1 MTEPSGEPTS
11 IQNLLQG
18 FLDRKR
24 QERPVL
30 SSVPPGNGL
39 EREKRRPAVASTP
52 VVATATLPVPPPS
65 AGAESSQEQLPPGRY
80 DFDLAEF
87 PLFKLHKP
95 RLNKHDTRQPLV
107 YTDTITGK
115 DGQPV
120 VREWKAYPSP
130 YGFGGASTQSLL
142 FDLLQLYIEQ
152 GARGT
157 QIQFGTLRALFQR
170 RGGRNP
176 SVRDYARLRRD
187 IKVLCGYRFECKN
200 AFWDR
205 EKQAYV
211 DMDQWSLFTGAFYFK
226 EKPDDPQQQL
236 PFGFVGVHPIL
247 QQVARTR
254 GFFALGFATRFF
266 HGLKPLEGRLAI
278 YLAKRFMTESFHRRF
293 VDDLARALPIEAAL
307 SGNIRASIR
316 TAAEGLL
323 TKKIPILESFA
334 FEKSRDGRWLA
345 TFRRKAPPKQDVPF
359 PKQAAED
366 LGSGI
371 AALVDRMIEA
381 TGNAEDRAWWTQCAK
396 RLGQGG
402 IDRALG
408 QLKETRQINKVRN
421 PGGMLTKILQDIS
434 RETGIAISD

>member
-1 MTEPSGEPTS
+1 MKAPDDQPHAIGD
-11 IQNLLQG
+11 LLQD
-18 FLDRKR
+18 FLATKR
-24 QERPVL
+24 LERPAS

-39 EREKRRPAVASTP
+39 AREERRPATAATP
-52 VVATATLPVPPPS
+52 VVATVTPPAPDPC
-65 AGAESSQEQLPPGRY
+65 AGAESFQELPPGRY

-87 PLFKLHKP
+87 PLFRLHKP
-95 RLNKHDTRQPLV
+95 RLNKHDTRVPLA

-115 DGQPV
+115 GGQPI

-130 YGFGGASTQSLL
+130 YGFGGASTQALL
-142 FDLLQLYIEQ
+142 FDLLQLYVEQ

-170 RGGRNP
+170 RGDRNP
-176 SVRDYARLRRD
+176 SNDDYARLRRD

-226 EKPDDPQQQL
+226 EKADDWQQQL
-236 PFGFVGVHPIL
+236 PFGFIGVHPIL

-254 GFFALGFATRFF
+254 GFFALGFAARFF

-293 VDDLARALPIEAAL
+293 VDDLARALPIEATL
-307 SGNIRASIR
+307 PGNIRASIR

-323 TKKIPILESFA
+323 AKKIPILGSFA

-345 TFRRKAPPKQDVPF
+345 VFRRKAPPKQDVPF
-359 PKQAAED
+359 SKQAAED

-434 RETGIAISD
+434 KESGIALRD

>member
-1 MTEPSGEPTS
+1 MKAPDDQPQPIG
-11 IQNLLQG
+11 NLLQE
-18 FLDRKR
+18 LLASKR
-24 QERPVL
+24 LEHPAPAPTR
-30 SSVPPGNGL
+30 SKNGL
-39 EREKRRPAVASTP
+39 AREDRRPALTAAP
-52 VVATATLPVPPPS
+52 VVATADPP
-65 AGAESSQEQLPPGRY
+65 AAAEEHLSPGRY

-107 YTDTITGK
+107 YSDTITGK

-130 YGFGGASTQSLL
+130 YGFGGASTQALL
-142 FDLLQLYIEQ
+142 FDLLQLYVEQ
-152 GARGT
+152 GTRGT
-157 QIQFGTLRALFQR
+157 QIQFGTLRMLFHR

-176 SVRDYARLRRD
+176 SVRDYTRLRRD
-187 IKVLCGYRFECKN
+187 IKILCGYRFECRN

-254 GFFALGFATRFF
+254 GFFALGFAARFF
-266 HGLKPLEGRLAI
+266 HGLKPLEQRLAI

-293 VDDLARALPIEAAL
+293 VEDLARALPIEAAL
-307 SGNIRASIR
+307 SGNIRASICA
-316 TAAEGLL
+316 AAEGLL
-323 TKKIPILESFA
+323 AKKIPILESFA

-359 PKQAAED
+359 SKQAAED

-381 TGNAEDRAWWTQCAK
+381 TGNAEDRAWWTQCAL
-396 RLGQGG
+396 RLQQGG

-408 QLKETRQINKVRN
+408 QLKETCQLNKVKNR
-421 PGGMLTKILQDIS
+421 GAMLTKILKDIS
-434 RETGIAISD
+434 RESGIALRD

>member
-1 MTEPSGEPTS
+1 M
-11 IQNLLQG
+11 
-18 FLDRKR
+18 
-24 QERPVL
+24 
-30 SSVPPGNGL
+30 
-39 EREKRRPAVASTP
+39 
-52 VVATATLPVPPPS
+52 ATATPPVPAPT
-65 AGAESSQEQLPPGRY
+65 AGVGSSQDLPPGRW

-87 PLFKLHKP
+87 PLFRLHKP

-120 VREWKAYPSP
+120 VREWKAFPSP
-130 YGFGGASTQSLL
+130 YGFGGASTQALL
-142 FDLLQLYIEQ
+142 FDLLQLYVEQ
-152 GARGT
+152 GARAT

-170 RGGRNP
+170 RGHRNP
-176 SVRDYARLRRD
+176 SNDDYARLRRD
-187 IKVLCGYRFECKN
+187 IKVLCGYRFECRN

-226 EKPDDPQQQL
+226 ETPDDPQQQL

-254 GFFALGFATRFF
+254 GFFALGFAARFF
-266 HGLKPLEGRLAI
+266 HGLKPLEQRLAI
-278 YLAKRFMTESFHRRF
+278 YLAKRFMSENFHRRF

-307 SGNIRASIR
+307 PGNIRASIR
-316 TAAEGLL
+316 AAAEGLL
-323 TKKIPILESFA
+323 AKKIPILESFA

-345 TFRRKAPPKQDVPF
+345 TFRRKAPPKQDVSL

-371 AALVDRMIEA
+371 AALVERMIEA
-381 TGNAEDRAWWTQCAK
+381 TGNAEDRAWWTQCAL
-396 RLGQGG
+396 RLQQGG

-408 QLKETRQINKVRN
+408 QLKETCQLNKVKNR
-421 PGGMLTKILQDIS
+421 GAMLTKILKDIS
-434 RETGIAISD
+434 KESGIALRD